1 MDVSA
6 RDVHEKQFHD
16 AWRGYNQEEV
26 DDFLDRIAEA
36 LNRLERENDALRTR
50 LREVDQMLETSRAT
64 EEMLKKTLVTAQ
76 QAAEEAITQAK
87 EKAEHLVGE
96 AEERARRANDELK
109 HRVATAEEEVRRR
122 TAEAEREAD
131 TKRRELQTSIDRLEA
146 FEYDIKRRLHSFL
159 DANLKALEQLSGRP
173 DVEEREDVR
182 AVEEVTSTGPSSS
195 PGAAHVRL
203 HATPSQRA
211 AALAAEEQAS
221 AVQTAEEPR
230 FEIDDHDDMGE
241 LDVENGSDEP
251 RRKARR
257 GIFRSRDARDETWS
271 DE

>member
-26 DDFLDRIAEA
+26 DDFLDRIAES

-50 LREVDQMLETSRAT
+50 LREVDQMLETSRST

-87 EKAEHLVGE
+87 EKAEQLVGE

-122 TAEAEREAD
+122 TAEAERDAD

-173 DVEEREDVR
+173 DVESREDVR
-182 AVEEVTSTGPSSS
+182 AVEQVTEHEQSS
-195 PGAAHVRL
+195 PPPQGGHVRL

-211 AALAAEEQAS
+211 AELAEEQRA
-221 AVQTAEEPR
+221 AVQTADEPR
-230 FEIDDHDDMGE
+230 FEIDDQE
-241 LDVENGSDEP
+241 VEGLEGDNGADGP

-257 GIFRSRDARDETWS
+257 GIFRRDVRDENWS

>member
-1 MDVSA
+1 MDVTA

-76 QAAEEAITQAK
+76 QAAEEAIAQAR
-87 EKAEHLVGE
+87 EKAEKLVGE

-122 TAEAEREAD
+122 TAEAEKEAD

-159 DANLKALEQLSGRP
+159 EANLKALEQLSGRA
-173 DVEEREDVR
+173 DVHAKEDVR
-182 AVEEVTSTGPSSS
+182 AVEQVTEPAPAPSGGS
-195 PGAAHVRL
+195 GHVRL
-203 HATPSQRA
+203 HATPSQH
-211 AALAAEEQAS
+211 AAEGGDHRA
-221 AVQTAEEPR
+221 AVQTAEEPN
-230 FEIDDHDDMGE
+230 FEIDDIDEIDADD
-241 LDVENGSDEP
+241 DNGDGP

-257 GIFRSRDARDETWS
+257 GIFRRDARDETWS
-271 DE
+271 DQ

>member
-76 QAAEEAITQAK
+76 QAAEEAIAQAK

-109 HRVATAEEEVRRR
+109 HRVATAEEEVRRK
-122 TAEAEREAD
+122 TAEAEKEAD
-131 TKRRELQTSIDRLEA
+131 MRRRELQTSIDRLEA

-159 DANLKALEQLSGRP
+159 DANLKALDQLSGRADINTP
-173 DVEEREDVR
+173 EDVA
-182 AVEEVTSTGPSSS
+182 AVEQVTESAPA

-203 HATPSQRA
+203 HATPSQRS
-211 AALAAEEQAS
+211 AERADEARA
-221 AVQTAEEPR
+221 AVQTADEPR
-230 FEIDDHDDMGE
+230 FEIDDEMESFEG
-241 LDVENGSDEP
+241 ENGTDGP

-257 GIFRSRDARDETWS
+257 GIFRSKDVRDETWV

>member
-76 QAAEEAITQAK
+76 QAAEEAIAQAK

-146 FEYDIKRRLHSFL
+146 FEYDIKRRLRTFL
-159 DANLKALEQLSGRP
+159 DANLKALEQLSGRA
-173 DVEEREDVR
+173 DIDMKEDVR
-182 AVEEVTSTGPSSS
+182 AVEQVTEPTASS
-195 PGAAHVRL
+195 PPGGAHVRL
-203 HATPSQRA
+203 HATPSQHAPETARQ
-211 AALAAEEQAS
+211 EQHA
-221 AVQTAEEPR
+221 AVQTADEPR
-230 FEIDDHDDMGE
+230 FEIEDDEIGD
-241 LDVENGSDEP
+241 LDGDNGAEGT

-257 GIFRSRDARDETWS
+257 GIFRRDVRDETWS

>member
-36 LNRLERENDALRTR
+36 RNRLERENDALRSR
-50 LREVDQMLETSRAT
+50 LREVDQMLETSRST

-122 TAEAEREAD
+122 TAEAERDAD

-146 FEYDIKRRLHSFL
+146 FEYDIKRRLHTFL
-159 DANLKALEQLSGRP
+159 EANMKALEHLSGRA
-173 DVEEREDVR
+173 DSTTAEDVR
-182 AVEEVTSTGPSSS
+182 AVEQVVEEAPTGGSGPAS
-195 PGAAHVRL
+195 HVRL

-211 AALAAEEQAS
+211 AQEQAQQS
-221 AVQTAEEPR
+221 AAVQVAENEPR
-230 FEIDDHDDMGE
+230 FEIVDDTEGFE
-241 LDVENGSDEP
+241 GDEGPDP

-257 GIFRSRDARDETWS
+257 GIFRRDVKDETWT